1 MSLADRDALLSRLA
15 GVAWPA
21 GPLLDALALLPEAD
35 VLDVGAGDGGLLRA
49 WRARGHRGR
58 LAGVD
63 PAPGPGVQAGTA
75 GALPFPE
82 GAFDAALFV
91 RSLSHVPDARG
102 ALREAR
108 RVLRPGGQLV
118 LAVHG
123 AGHLRA
129 LWQAE
134 GGAASGPGP
143 EVALLDLLRAEGFT
157 AARRDVQAPVRL
169 SRSQGTRLME
179 LYGRAPQWEEGR
191 FPLEDTLHLVVLT
204 AKP

>member
-1 MSLADRDALLSRLA
+1 MSLADRDTLLSRLA

-21 GPLLDALALLPEAD
+21 GPLLDALALPPEAD
-35 VLDVGAGDGGLLRA
+35 VLDVGAGDGGLLRTL
-49 WRARGHRGR
+49 RERGHRGL

-63 PAPGPGVQAGTA
+63 PSPGPGVQAGMA
-75 GALPFPE
+75 GALPFPD

-108 RVLRPGGQLV
+108 RVLRPGGQLI

-129 LWQAE
+129 LWH
-134 GGAASGPGP
+134 AAGEAGSGPGP
-143 EVALLDLLRAEGFT
+143 EAALLDLLRAEGFT
-157 AARRDVQAPVRL
+157 AARRDVQVPVRL
-169 SRSQGTRLME
+169 SRSQGTRLMG

-191 FPLEDTLHLVVLT
+191 FSLEDALHLVVLT
-204 AKP
+204 ATP